1 LNSFFSL
8 IPPLLLSQSGN
19 ARERVVVVT
28 GILIALCLV
37 GGTAILLLR
46 RRLFQKENDDA
57 VAGSLFEQ
65 LRAMRDRGE
74 ISPEEFEQTR
84 QSMIRRVKEKSAAL
98 PTASTSKKTG
108 K

>member
-1 LNSFFSL
+1 LNCLFSA
-8 IPPLLLSQSGN
+8 IPPLLLTQATN

-28 GILIALCLV
+28 GILILLCLV

-84 QSMIRRVKEKSAAL
+84 QSMIRRVKEKSATL
-98 PTASTSKKTG
+98 PTAASSKKPG

>member
-1 LNSFFSL
+1 MNSLFSI
-8 IPPLLLSQSGN
+8 IPPLLLTQATN

-65 LRAMRDRGE
+65 LRGMRDRGE
-74 ISPEEFEQTR
+74 ISSEEFEQTR
-84 QSMIRRVKEKSAAL
+84 QSMIRRVKEKSNSV
-98 PTASTSKKTG
+98 PTATSSKKPG